1 MAIFKRSSAVFVERM
16 NLLRNVS
23 VSEDKVL
30 FNVNYS
36 NIELSPEEIPGLVS
50 DLIQVYGIIKPTLD
64 KLSQE
69 KEAAQAKTDTP
80 PAPDDKPIDLSEI
93 PF

>member
-16 NLLRNVS
+16 NQLCNVS
-23 VSEDKVL
+23 VSEDKVI
-30 FNVNYS
+30 FNLNYS
-36 NIELSPEEIPGLVS
+36 NIELQPEKIPGLVS

-64 KLSQE
+64 EISQ
-69 KEAAQAKTDTP
+69 KREAEAKKNNTDG
-80 PAPDDKPIDLSEI
+80 DESVDLSEI

>member
-64 KLSQE
+64 RLSQE
-69 KEAAQAKTDTP
+69 KEETEKKASPKSEV
-80 PAPDDKPIDLSEI
+80 KPVDLSEI

>member
-1 MAIFKRSSAVFVERM
+1 MAIFKRSSAVFVEKM
-16 NLLRNVS
+16 NILRNVS
-23 VSEDKVL
+23 VSEDNVL

-36 NIELSPEEIPGLVS
+36 NIELAPEEIPGIVS

-64 KLSQE
+64 DMSQ
-69 KEAAQAKTDTP
+69 KREAEANK
-80 PAPDDKPIDLSEI
+80 INHESEESVDLSEI